1 MPARAPQHRPYAPS
15 IKQHKSDKPQAS
27 RQKKRALHTGS
38 KAWRLLRAQV
48 LVEELYLCRQCGKSG
63 DHVDHINGDATD
75 NSRGNLAVMCRSCHA
90 IKTAREDGG
99 FGNRRGT
106 RGAGGDP

>member
-1 MPARAPQHRPYAPS
+1 MPVRAPQHRPYSVASKTHEP
-15 IKQHKSDKPQAS
+15 KQES

-38 KAWRLLRAQV
+38 KAWRTLRAQI
-48 LVEELYLCRQCGKSG
+48 LVEELYQCRQCGQPG

-90 IKTAREDGG
+90 IKTAKEDGG
-99 FGNRRGT
+99 FGNRRNS
-106 RGAGGDP
+106 RGPVGDP